1 MMQEDTCMDDNNKQD
16 LQQVTTSSVN
26 LSCGKQE
33 PTILRILTNHLL
45 DSVDNKLEN
54 DIQDVNRH
62 HGGDIN
68 EIQHEPCFKEV
79 TIYHKDSSHYRHD
92 VASNGKEQIGQNI
105 QKYTTDYKRQE
116 KCIQQDMAGPSRCSS
131 ENLEVLQDC
140 ANSHHLDIKDHQK
153 GQDTLD
159 DTNYYKTTH
168 ENYSLQPIQDHI
180 SFQIKDIDNS
190 QPGQDIIENITRQ
203 CEDFKNSQPRKN
215 IKDNIDS
222 HCEDNKNNEPR
233 KDIKDNVNNHCEDI
247 KNNQS
252 RKGIKDNVTSHCEDT
267 KNSRPT
273 TDIEDNVM
281 SHCEGI
287 KDICSRKDTHNV
299 IEQYQNNSENHEI
312 KQIQY
317 NVVSTCGDILHKK
330 DILVVTYNKDNNK
343 NENQNMQHSD
353 DDLISHYRD
362 SNKILQGKDNRN
374 SNNNQQIQYVQ
385 SNITSQDGDSSD
397 LKQEHIIHNVI
408 NLHNS
413 HSDSQQEEKLTEVA
427 NYCGSSNNYNRQ
439 EQNIAKKLCK
449 TIMQYDVGD
458 ECGIKANSKL
468 ITTEKLEINLGNEN
482 KVFCTD
488 DTDPGPPV
496 LEVETLEPTI
506 VSGETAQSPPIL
518 DALSL
523 TSFHTP
529 ASEGL
534 PNLWLNPEEKS
545 TPLEEIHQESQ
556 TSVDSY
562 FHNTELEVKQRE
574 STGNEE
580 DGSDTAEPE
589 FVWEDYLDETGCD
602 AVPPTAFLHVERSLE
617 SGLKVGAK
625 VEIPNPDCPGTYWVA
640 SMVMTC
646 GPLLLLRYLGFG
658 TDRSAD
664 FWCDLTSSEVH
675 PLGWCQDN
683 GKEKCPPNV
692 VKQKCPCTS
701 WQDLLEETRV
711 GPKVPSYILKEA
723 GALPIEQIKQGMK
736 IEVQEEFQPSF
747 VWIATVLE
755 NVGGRL
761 LLRYDGCESASWDF
775 WLFYLSYQLHMV
787 GWGSLQGYEYKPP
800 SDIAHHH
807 NQREWEKILKA
818 SFSESKSCSLQADLF
833 RGETEIKTHN
843 FKEGMKLEVVSP
855 SNRLQIYPGTVI
867 KVINNHFF
875 LVTADD
881 YRKEADKLKVTPERQ
896 VLPPTLCC
904 HADSH
909 LIFPINWAK
918 QHGLRIHFPKGYLEN
933 PGNKEFDWEKYLIFC
948 GAEAAPEDYFNLICP
963 NPGFEGN
970 MKLEAVNPFQPH
982 QICAA
987 TVTRVIE
994 PIMWIQ
1000 LDSVDT
1006 FHPHHI
1012 VPLNSQE
1019 IFPVG
1024 WCESNSYPL
1033 KPPRTCLSK
1042 RQRKLMKKIGFT
1054 STDGTY
1060 SLNKTGEVKSST
1072 TKVGGKAWCPKIYF
1086 NHRCFTGPYLS
1097 KSRLAELPRH
1107 IGPGPVALVMK
1118 EAVSMLV
1125 NVAYQSRRVLREL
1138 QLHGRSDPSMQQHF
1152 LKAKHKGRTHRAMV
1166 EVARR
1171 SDQVEDFCKKICK
1184 QLECCPYLFGPKYV
1198 GDDCPERCF
1207 SLTKTKYV
1215 QNMLKKKIS
1224 QTPPSAGVYR
1234 RGKGKKRRCW
1244 RVLQKYIKQKQPI
1257 TAATTTNAEVGESV
1271 GNITPGAT
1279 LRKLATHRKRKYK
1292 RLIQQHSPVVTRG
1305 SRFSTVSL
1313 EQRGVKRQQSLTPEY
1328 LQPPKKPHIPVNVAI
1343 SGTVERSKLLTH
1355 VPKTECNVESA
1366 NDVKVLK
1373 PVELKSNPLEWSVDD
1388 VVTYIKSTDCAPLA
1402 RVLREQEVDGQ
1413 ALLLLTL
1420 PAVQEFLELKLGP
1433 AIKFCH
1439 QVEQVKLAFYT
1450 RFAK

>member
-1 MMQEDTCMDDNNKQD
+1 MI
-16 LQQVTTSSVN
+16 QQ
-26 LSCGKQE
+26 K
-33 PTILRILTNHLL
+33 
-45 DSVDNKLEN
+45 
-54 DIQDVNRH
+54 
-62 HGGDIN
+62 
-68 EIQHEPCFKEV
+68 
-79 TIYHKDSSHYRHD
+79 SSHYMCFLETD
-92 VASNGKEQIGQNI
+92 VLV
-105 QKYTTDYKRQE
+105 
-116 KCIQQDMAGPSRCSS
+116 PS
-131 ENLEVLQDC
+131 
-140 ANSHHLDIKDHQK
+140 
-153 GQDTLD
+153 
-159 DTNYYKTTH
+159 
-168 ENYSLQPIQDHI
+168 YSM
-180 SFQIKDIDNS
+180 
-190 QPGQDIIENITRQ
+190 E
-203 CEDFKNSQPRKN
+203 
-215 IKDNIDS
+215 
-222 HCEDNKNNEPR
+222 
-233 KDIKDNVNNHCEDI
+233 
-247 KNNQS
+247 
-252 RKGIKDNVTSHCEDT
+252 
-267 KNSRPT
+267 
-273 TDIEDNVM
+273 
-281 SHCEGI
+281 
-287 KDICSRKDTHNV
+287 
-299 IEQYQNNSENHEI
+299 
-312 KQIQY
+312 
-317 NVVSTCGDILHKK
+317 
-330 DILVVTYNKDNNK
+330 
-343 NENQNMQHSD
+343 
-353 DDLISHYRD
+353 
-362 SNKILQGKDNRN
+362 
-374 SNNNQQIQYVQ
+374 
-385 SNITSQDGDSSD
+385 SD
-397 LKQEHIIHNVI
+397 LGID
-408 NLHNS
+408 LL
-413 HSDSQQEEKLTEVA
+413 EK
-427 NYCGSSNNYNRQ
+427 
-439 EQNIAKKLCK
+439 
-449 TIMQYDVGD
+449 
-458 ECGIKANSKL
+458 
-468 ITTEKLEINLGNEN
+468 
-482 KVFCTD
+482 
-488 DTDPGPPV
+488 
-496 LEVETLEPTI
+496 
-506 VSGETAQSPPIL
+506 
-518 DALSL
+518 
-523 TSFHTP
+523 
-529 ASEGL
+529 
-534 PNLWLNPEEKS
+534 EKS
-545 TPLEEIHQESQ
+545 TILEETHQDSQ
-556 TSVDSY
+556 TSVDSH
-562 FHNTELEVKQRE
+562 FHNTDLEVKQTE
-574 STGNEE
+574 TTGNEE
-580 DGSDTAEPE
+580 DGSDTAEAE

-602 AVPPTAFLHVERSLE
+602 AVPPTAFIHVERSLE

-625 VEIPNPDCPGTYWVA
+625 VEISNPDCPGTYWVA
-640 SMVMTC
+640 SIVMTC

-692 VKQKCPCTS
+692 VKQKCPWTS
-701 WQDLLEETRV
+701 LQDLLEETRL

-736 IEVQEEFQPSF
+736 LEVQEEFQPSC

-787 GWGSLQGYEYKPP
+787 GWGSMQGYEYKPP
-800 SDIAHHH
+800 SDITHHH

-833 RGETEIKTHN
+833 RGTTEIKTHK

-855 SNRLQIYPGTVI
+855 SNRLQIYPGTVV

-881 YRKEADKLKVTPERQ
+881 YRKEADKLKLTPERQ
-896 VLPPTLCC
+896 LLPPTLCC

-918 QHGLRIHFPKGYLEN
+918 QHGLRTHFPKGYLDN
-933 PGNKEFDWEKYLIFC
+933 PGNKEFDWEKYLNFC
-948 GAEAAPEDYFNLICP
+948 GAEAAPEDNFNLICP

-970 MKLEAVNPFQPH
+970 MKLEAVNLFQPY

-987 TVTRVIE
+987 TVNRVIE

-1054 STDGTY
+1054 STEGTY
-1060 SLNKTGEVKSST
+1060 SLNKTEVKSTT

-1107 IGPGPVALVMK
+1107 IGPGPVPLVMK

-1171 SDQVEDFCKKICK
+1171 SDQVEEFCKKICK

-1257 TAATTTNAEVGESV
+1257 TAATTNSADLGESV

-1279 LRKLATHRKRKYK
+1279 LRKLASHRKRKYK

-1313 EQRGVKRQQSLTPEY
+1313 EQCGMKRQHSVIPEY
-1328 LQPPKKPHIPVNVAI
+1328 LQPPKKPCIPVNMAI
-1343 SGTVERSKLLTH
+1343 SNTVERSELLTH
-1355 VPKTECNVESA
+1355 VPKTESYVESA
-1366 NDVKVLK
+1366 NHIKVVK
-1373 PVELKSNPLEWSVDD
+1373 PIELKSNPLEWSVDD

-1402 RVLREQEVDGQ
+1402 RVLKEQEVDGQ

-1450 RFAK
+1450 QFAKY